1 MQLEMQMVPR
11 ARKSDPVT
19 SHEAA
24 GSQRETLAEKQA
36 KVLALFQAMNASFYY
51 GPLCDDEL
59 SCLCEVHYGWPRHKS
74 TARTRR
80 AELTELGKIVWT
92 GEYVTLSS
100 GRRAKTWRAA

>member
-24 GSQRETLAEKQA
+24 KSQRDTLLDKQA
-36 KVLALFQAMNASFYY
+36 KVLWIFSNGAYLS
-51 GPLCDDEL
+51 DETL
-59 SCLCEVHYGWPRHKS
+59 SEQCERFFGWPRHKS

-80 AELTELGKIVWT
+80 AELTEMGKIVWT

>member
-11 ARKSDPVT
+11 ARSTDPIT

-24 GSQRETLAEKQA
+24 ESQRETLAEKQRKVMA
-36 KVLALFQAMNASFYY
+36 LFWSSLIHYSDEVLASK
-51 GPLCDDEL
+51 
-59 SCLCEVHYGWPRHKS
+59 CEAIYGWPASKS

-80 AELTELGKIVWT
+80 AELTEMGRIVWT

-100 GRRAKTWRAA
+100 GRRAKTWRAV